1 MINVLLIH
9 QNLPSQFNNLI
20 PYLRSRPDVKLIGI
34 KERNP
39 TSPFSDHR
47 ILKGMEV
54 AEYTL
59 NPLKENTDQPIL
71 SLLDERIMR
80 GKIVGQIAELLKK
93 RNFYPDIIVGH
104 TGWGET
110 MFLKDRFPK
119 AKLVLLQEYFYS
131 SHAPDINFDPEF
143 QVNDAI
149 IEIANVNRLPD
160 LHSCMDADIIITP
173 TQWQAKLIPTE
184 FQHKVEVVHDG
195 IRTDIFHPD
204 DNVHFDLPNGKR
216 LTKENKVI
224 TYIARGLEPYRGFH
238 IFMRAIPEIQK
249 RDPDIEIVIVG
260 NNGVYYSPKLP
271 DDEGNF
277 KEYYLRE
284 LGDKIDLSKVHFFAN
299 LAQPLCINLM
309 QISTLHVYFTYPFYS
324 SLSIF
329 EVLSCGCTV
338 LGSATPPVQE
348 FIKDKDTGYLFNFF
362 DIKGFAEKAVHIVN
376 QDPIERHAVGQRARD
391 MIKSRLD
398 WSMCIEPFW
407 ENLLKLQKI

>member
-1 MINVLLIH
+1 
-9 QNLPSQFNNLI
+9 
-20 PYLRSRPDVKLIGI
+20 
-34 KERNP
+34 
-39 TSPFSDHR
+39 
-47 ILKGMEV
+47 MEV

-216 LTKENKVI
+216 LTKESKLI